1 MSDSNC
7 RKDEAMQTFVTRQE
21 IFNWREQ
28 QRAAQKQIGFVPT
41 MGALHQGH
49 LSLVEQ
55 ACRENDVVVVS
66 IFVNPKQFNQNTDLQ
81 SYPRMLSADL
91 ALLQHLPN
99 LVIFA
104 PSENEMYPADLPFD
118 PMPLGKIGQLL
129 EGAHRPGHFEGVVH
143 VVHHLFALVQPHTA
157 YFGQKD
163 FQQLAII
170 RLLNQHYGFGIDI
183 IGCETIR
190 ESDGLAMS
198 SRNLRLTHEQRQSAV
213 SISRA
218 LQLVKAKVGKISLE
232 EAKIAA
238 SEIIEQVGLEID
250 YLEIVDPITLE
261 NCTEW
266 QQMQVCCVAAFCGE
280 VRLIDNMLCES
291 VL

>member
-1 MSDSNC
+1 
-7 RKDEAMQTFVTRQE
+7 MQTFVTREE
-21 IFNWREQ
+21 IFIWREQ
-28 QRAAQKQIGFVPT
+28 QQVEQKQIGFVPT

-55 ACRENDVVVVS
+55 ACKENDIVLVS
-66 IFVNPKQFNQNTDLQ
+66 IFVNPKQFNQSADLQ

-91 ALLQHLPN
+91 ALLHHLSN
-99 LVIFA
+99 VVIFA
-104 PSENEMYPADLPFD
+104 PDEHEMYPAHIPYS

-143 VVHHLFALVQPHTA
+143 VVHHLFALIQPHRA

-170 RLLNQHYGFGIDI
+170 RSLNEYYGFGINI

-198 SRNLRLTHEQRQSAV
+198 SRNLRLTHDQRQNAV
-213 SISRA
+213 SISKAITLIKNRCG
-218 LQLVKAKVGKISLE
+218 LDPIEEVKQ
-232 EAKIAA
+232 AA
-238 SEIIEQVGLEID
+238 RYIIEQAGLAID
-250 YLEIVDPITLE
+250 YLEIVDPTTLE
-261 NCTEW
+261 KCTEW
-266 QQMQVCCVAAFCGE
+266 QQLQVCCVAAFCGE